1 MPNPMVKQSSAPSFA
16 RKAGRMLWVSL
27 LIFLVVILILVGVLL
42 AVSPGK
48 PYPIVDANGNPVP
61 GSLSEKIWVTI
72 NGMPQG
78 MFIQSKDPTNPVL
91 LFLHGGPG
99 MPEYW
104 LTKQYPTGLE
114 AYFTVVW
121 WDQRGA
127 GLSYSSHIPPE
138 TMTYEQLIADT
149 VAVTNYLRERFHKE
163 KIYLMAHSGGTFF
176 GIQVA
181 ARNPTLYH
189 AYIGMAQMV
198 YQLESEQRAYT
209 YALAEYKKLGNTTML
224 RKLEAAPP
232 TMTVPLPP
240 AYDVLRDGYMH
251 ELGIGTTRAMKSVIT
266 GVFLPS
272 WLSSAFTLPEKINLW
287 RGKFYSMRML
297 RNTAF
302 ATDLTKQVTELQLPV
317 YFFSGVYDYTCAYTL
332 AKAYLAQVKAPVKG
346 FYTFADSAH
355 TPLFEEPEKV
365 QQILRED
372 VVNGTN
378 QLADAE

>member
-1 MPNPMVKQSSAPSFA
+1 MPNPMVKQSSAPSSA

-27 LIFLVVILILVGVLL
+27 LIFLVVILILAGILL
-42 AVSPGK
+42 ALSPGK
-48 PYPIVDANGNPVP
+48 PYLLVDPHGQPVP
-61 GSLSEKIWVTI
+61 GSLSEKIWVKI

-104 LTKQYPTGLE
+104 LTKQHPTGLE
-114 AYFTVVW
+114 TYFTVVW

-127 GLSYSSHIPPE
+127 GLSYSPNIPPE
-138 TMTYEQLIADT
+138 TMTYEQLITDT

-181 ARNPTLYH
+181 ARYPELYD

-198 YQLESEQRAYT
+198 YQLESEQLAYT
-209 YALAEYKKLGNTTML
+209 YALAEYKKLGNTTMV
-224 RKLEAAPP
+224 RELEAAPP

-240 AYDVLRDGYMH
+240 AYDALRDGYMH
-251 ELGIGTTRAMKSVIT
+251 ELGIGTTHEMKSVIT
-266 GVFLPS
+266 GIFLPS
-272 WLSSAFTLPEKINLW
+272 WLSSAFTLPEKIKLW

-317 YFFSGVYDYTCAYTL
+317 YFFSGVYDYTCSYTL
-332 AKAYLAQVKAPVKG
+332 AKAYFAQVKAPVKG

-355 TPLFEEPEKV
+355 TPLFEEPKKM
-365 QQILRED
+365 QQILLED
-372 VVNGTN
+372 VLNRTN
-378 QLADAE
+378 KLADAE

>member
-1 MPNPMVKQSSAPSFA
+1 MPNSVVKQVSEHSFT
-16 RKAGRMLWVSL
+16 RKVGRMLWTSL
-27 LIFLVVILILVGVLL
+27 LILLVVILILVGVLL

-61 GSLSEKIWVTI
+61 GSLAEKIWVNI
-72 NGMPQG
+72 NGIPQG
-78 MFIQSKDPTNPVL
+78 MFIQSKEPTNPVL

-121 WDQRGA
+121 WDQRGS
-127 GLSYSSHIPPE
+127 GLSYTPNIPPE

-149 VAVTNYLRERFHKE
+149 VAVTNYLRDRFHKE

-181 ARNPTLYH
+181 ARTPELYH

-198 YQLESEQRAYT
+198 YQLESEQLAYT
-209 YALAEYKKLGNTTML
+209 YALAAYQKLGNTKMV
-224 RKLEAAPP
+224 RNLEAAPP
-232 TMTVPLPP
+232 TTIPLPP
-240 AYDVLRDGYMH
+240 VYDALRDGYMH
-251 ELGIGTTRAMKSVIT
+251 ELGVGTTRAMKSVIT

-272 WLSSAFTLPEKINLW
+272 WWSSAFTLPEKLNLW

-332 AKAYLAQVKAPVKG
+332 AKAYLAQLKAPVKG
-346 FYTFADSAH
+346 FYTFAQSAH
-355 TPLFEEPEKV
+355 TPIFEEPQKV
-365 QQILRED
+365 QQILLED
-372 VVNGTN
+372 VLPGTTK
-378 QLADAE
+378 LADAE